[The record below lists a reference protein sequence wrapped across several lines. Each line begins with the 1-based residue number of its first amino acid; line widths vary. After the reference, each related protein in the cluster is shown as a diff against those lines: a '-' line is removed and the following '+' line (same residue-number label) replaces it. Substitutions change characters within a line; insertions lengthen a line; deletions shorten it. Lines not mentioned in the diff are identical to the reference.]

1 MEEIQ
6 LELIG
11 ITYNQIESGVYAL
24 ILQEIGTNRR
34 IPIIIGYAEAQTIEC
49 RLQNITPPRPLT
61 HDMAAALLEA
71 SGATLS
77 KVQIRRLKNGVF
89 AAYLTVD
96 SPTGRSVIDARSS
109 DAIALAIRTDTPI
122 YTTREVLDE
131 AGFDYAPGEGRRQSF
146 SGETRIAGA
155 GSVREALRQAASQPR
170 SREELEEAIRQASA
184 QEDYKEAARLKRELD
199 ALSDSE

>member
-24 ILQEIGTNRR
+24 ILQEKGTTRR

-49 RLQNITPPRPLT
+49 RLQNVTPPRPLT

-71 SGATLS
+71 TGATLT
-77 KVQIRRLKNGVF
+77 KVLIRRLNNGVF

-96 SPTGRSVIDARSS
+96 SPAGRSIIDARSS
-109 DAIALAIRTDTPI
+109 DAIALAIRTGTPI
-122 YTTREVLDE
+122 YTTRDVLDE
-131 AGFDYAPGEGRRQSF
+131 AGFDYAPGSGRQRTGKQES
-146 SGETRIAGA
+146 SGED
-155 GSVREALRQAASQPR
+155 SVRESLRRATKQPR
-170 SREELEEAIRQASA
+170 SKQDLEEAIRAASEK
-184 QEDYKEAARLKRELD
+184 EDYEEAARLKRELD
-199 ALSDSE
+199 ALTESE